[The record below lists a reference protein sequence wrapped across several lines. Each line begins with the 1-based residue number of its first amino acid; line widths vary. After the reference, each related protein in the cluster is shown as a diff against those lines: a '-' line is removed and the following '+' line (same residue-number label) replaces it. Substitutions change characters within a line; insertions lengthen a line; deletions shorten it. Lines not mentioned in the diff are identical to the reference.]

1 MNNYVVILFANLFLV
16 NLLFADQNLDN
27 SSNFYDVESESDE
40 FQFVQ
45 NWEDISNSIMKEIE
59 NINLMNESNF
69 NRLPEKRFI
78 SIISESIQS
87 YPQTLLSLERKKESE
102 SNLDLAKSA
111 FFPKIDFGAGSGE
124 QSTEYPTGT
133 IDGSQDR
140 FSISLSQ
147 LVYDFNQTKYSVDA
161 AKKKL

>member
-27 SSNFYDVESESDE
+27 SSNFYDVDNEDDE

-69 NRLPEKRFI
+69 NRLPEKD
-78 SIISESIQS
+78 S
-87 YPQTLLSLERKKESE
+87 
-102 SNLDLAKSA
+102 
-111 FFPKIDFGAGSGE
+111 
-124 QSTEYPTGT
+124 
-133 IDGSQDR
+133 
-140 FSISLSQ
+140 
-147 LVYDFNQTKYSVDA
+147 
-161 AKKKL
+161 

>member
-1 MNNYVVILFANLFLV
+1 MFFFFTLKYNKNRLFERFMNKYISVLFTNLFLV

-27 SSNFYDVESESDE
+27 TSNFYNVDNEDDE

-78 SIISESIQS
+78 SIISESVQS

-102 SNLDLAKSA
+102 SK
-111 FFPKIDFGAGSGE
+111 FG
-124 QSTEYPTGT
+124 
-133 IDGSQDR
+133 
-140 FSISLSQ
+140 FSKISLFSK
-147 LVYDFNQTKYSVDA
+147 N
-161 AKKKL
+161 